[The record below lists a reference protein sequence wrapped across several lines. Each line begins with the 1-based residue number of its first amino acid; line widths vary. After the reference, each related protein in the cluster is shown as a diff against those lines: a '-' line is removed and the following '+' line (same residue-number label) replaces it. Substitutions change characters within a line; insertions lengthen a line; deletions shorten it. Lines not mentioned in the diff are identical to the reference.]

1 MSRILLS
8 MLLVLMAASAYGQS
22 SIEVKTNDGRIV
34 ILKPDGTWEYKK
46 DTPQP
51 SPTATFT

>member
-1 MSRILLS
+1 